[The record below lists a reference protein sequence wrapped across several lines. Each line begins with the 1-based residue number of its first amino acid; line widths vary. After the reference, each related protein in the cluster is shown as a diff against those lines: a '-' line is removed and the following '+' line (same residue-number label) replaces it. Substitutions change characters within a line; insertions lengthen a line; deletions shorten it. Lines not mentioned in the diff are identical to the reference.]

1 MNKMKIALKHLLSP
15 RYKYLRRYTI
25 APGDVVIDL
34 GANVGQETEYFLRK
48 KADVY
53 AYEPNPHA
61 FSLLQKATK
70 AYDRARIFPKA
81 VSNYNGKSQLFL
93 HQDHQK
99 SEVEYSQASSLRG
112 EKNNLSGDNVE
123 VEVVD
128 IRDVLGAHKKIRLLK
143 IDIEGGEYDIMDAV
157 LENAGKIDH
166 ILLETHEKK
175 YPEFREKGEILQ
187 KKIDESPY
195 KNRICTDWF

>member
-1 MNKMKIALKHLLSP
+1 VKNIKIALKHLFSP
-15 RYKYLRRYTI
+15 RYKYLRRYEI
-25 APGDVVIDL
+25 NPGDIVIDL

-48 KADVY
+48 KAEVF

-61 FSLLQKATK
+61 FSQLQKNAGSYDK
-70 AYDRARIFPKA
+70 ARLFPKA

-93 HQDHQK
+93 HRDHGK

-123 VEVVD
+123 VEIID
-128 IRDVLGAHKKIRLLK
+128 IRDVLAAHKKIRLLK

-157 LENAGKIDH
+157 LENANKIDY
-166 ILLETHEKK
+166 ILLETHEAK

-187 KKIDESPY
+187 KKIQESPY